1 MHLPGMG
8 QIISSIH
15 TAWIAGQIVARHT
28 QVGSPK
34 GITHTRLEDTMV
46 DTLGSSKT
54 DPRIYVHWG
63 AYESGKS
70 RAASNAQFRLQEMG
84 KLVML
89 VHGWDFTHLKSARE
103 WLRVGLGVPTDRA
116 QDKLSMFLPGDR
128 QAVLI
133 IDHADLLVK
142 KYGENDILEA
152 VSELDIPVL
161 MLFSS
166 WDRALD
172 MLTKHYGCKLLGDEP
187 GLGRWNTEDLAKLY
201 ESFPEHIKE
210 KAKTRK
216 WDLAR
221 CANLSGSPGIL
232 QFETYTS
239 DPRGPSMHRA
249 ELINRE
255 WINGIRA
262 LNGEDMQ
269 GVTGRFPDKDHN
281 FHWDVLPASPESS
294 QKQAPHTPI

>member
-1 MHLPGMG
+1 MMPLLEMG

-15 TAWIAGQIVARHT
+15 TVWIAGQIVARHT
-28 QVGSPK
+28 QVGSPN
-34 GITHTRLEDTMV
+34 GITHRLEDTMV
-46 DTLGSSKT
+46 DTLGSKSI
-54 DPRIYVHWG
+54 PRIYVHWG

-89 VHGWDFTHLKSARE
+89 IHGWDFTFQKSARD
-103 WLRVGLGVPTDRA
+103 WLRVNVGVPEDRATDR
-116 QDKLSMFLPGDR
+116 LSTFLPGDK

-133 IDHADLLVK
+133 IDHADLLVA

-166 WDRALD
+166 WERALD

-187 GLGRWNTEDLAKLY
+187 GLGRWDSENLAKLY
-201 ESFPEHIKE
+201 DSFPERIQK
-210 KAKTRK
+210 KAEPLKAELHQCAL
-216 WDLAR
+216 LA
-221 CANLSGSPGIL
+221 SSPGIL
-232 QFETYTS
+232 QFETYTC

-249 ELINRE
+249 QLINRE

-269 GVTGRFPDKDHN
+269 GVVGRFPDRDYT
-281 FHWDVLPASPESS
+281 FHWDVLPASSESCA
-294 QKQAPHTPI
+294 QVPQPR

>member
-1 MHLPGMG
+1 MHAVVGMS

-15 TAWIAGQIVARHT
+15 TTWIAAQIVARHT
-28 QVGSPK
+28 YEGKPK
-34 GITHTRLEDTMV
+34 GITHRLEDTMI
-46 DTLGSSKT
+46 DTLGKS

-63 AYESGKS
+63 AYISGKS
-70 RAASNAQFRLQEMG
+70 RAASNARFRLQSMG

-89 VHGWDFTHLKSARE
+89 VHGWDFTDRKSARE
-103 WLRVGLGVPTDRA
+103 WLRVCIGVPEDRA
-116 QDKLSMFLPGDR
+116 QDKPSMFFPADK

-133 IDHADLLVK
+133 IDHADALIK

-166 WDRALD
+166 WERAVD

-187 GLGRWNTEDLAKLY
+187 GLGRWDSKDLAKLY

-210 KAKTRK
+210 ETKTRK
-216 WDLAR
+216 WDLAI
-221 CANLSGSPGIL
+221 CATISGSPGIL
-232 QFETYTS
+232 EFEAYNCVGDS
-239 DPRGPSMHRA
+239 RGPSMHRA

-269 GVTGRFPDKDHN
+269 GATGRFPDKN
-281 FHWDVLPASPESS
+281 LTFHWDAIEN
-294 QKQAPHTPI
+294 IG